1 MITVIIPA
9 YNEEATVGKVVRFA
23 RKYKYVTE
31 ILVVDDNSADATV
44 TKAKAAGA
52 KIITSSQ
59 LGKGASMKDGLE
71 HATNEIVVFLD
82 ADINPYPRHS
92 IKLLTEPIINNEADF
107 VKATFS
113 RNAGRVTE
121 LVAKPLLSIFFPEL
135 TKFSQPLSGMIAGK
149 RSNLLQLEFPVD
161 YGVDISI
168 LIDMHFQKARIMEK
182 NIGRIVNNSKSWK
195 ALGKMSK
202 EVAATITRK
211 ALQQDTHRVTVSEL
225 CGINLIQTQMES
237 ALQANLI
244 GLNKLIVFDMDNTLL
259 EGRFIDSFVKKI
271 GKTQELE
278 SLRNQYADDGLLL
291 SKKIACL
298 MKGFTVADILSAL
311 KEIPVVNDAK
321 KVIQYFKSKGF
332 ITGLIS
338 DSYRIVTAFLKEQL
352 GLDFAL
358 SNELDFLNGKATG
371 EIQVPSFFF
380 RHNNSYCLHTNC
392 KSHALCHIAE
402 YYQIEIKN
410 CIAVGDSLNDLCMI
424 ENAGI
429 GVAYCPESDIL
440 SHKAAKVIT
449 EKSMRSLTEF
459 AN

>member
-23 RKYKYVTE
+23 RRYEYVTE
-31 ILVVDDNSADATV
+31 IIVVDDNSVDATV

-52 KIITSSQ
+52 KVIISSQ
-59 LGKGASMKDGLE
+59 LGKGASMKDGLRE
-71 HATNEIVVFLD
+71 ATNEIVVFLD
-82 ADINPYPRHS
+82 ADIDPYPKQT
-92 IKLLTEPIINNEADF
+92 IKVLTDPIINDQADF

-135 TKFSQPLSGMIAGK
+135 SKFSQPLSGMIAGK
-149 RSNLLQLEFPVD
+149 KSNMQELEFPID

-168 LIDMHFQKARIMEK
+168 LIDMHLKKARIIEL
-182 NIGRIVNNSKSWK
+182 NIGYIENVSKSWR

-202 EVAATITRK
+202 EVAAAITKK
-211 ALQQDTHRVTVSEL
+211 AMQQDTHGVTVSEL

-237 ALQANLI
+237 AFQENLK
-244 GLNKLIVFDMDNTLL
+244 GLNKLIVFDMDNTLI
-259 EGRFIDSFVKKI
+259 EGRFIDSFLNKI
-271 GKTQELE
+271 GKSEELNL
-278 SLRNQYADDGLLL
+278 LRNQYHDDGLLL
-291 SKKIACL
+291 TKKIACL
-298 MKGFTVADILSAL
+298 MKGYTIADILSVIR
-311 KEIPVVNDAK
+311 EIPIVNETK
-321 KVIQYFKSKGF
+321 KVIEYFKSKGF

-338 DSYRIVTAFLKEQL
+338 DSYRVVTGFMKEQL

-358 SNELDFLNGKATG
+358 SNELDFINGKASG
-371 EIQVPSFFF
+371 EIKIPSFFF
-380 RHNNSYCLHTNC
+380 RHTDSYCNHTIC
-392 KSHALCHIAE
+392 KSHALAHIVQ
-402 YYQIEIKN
+402 YYQIDIKN

-429 GVAYCPESDIL
+429 GVAYCPTSDIL
-440 SHKAAKVIT
+440 SHKADKVIT
-449 EKSMRSLTEF
+449 ENSMRSLTEF